1 MEKLSIKTFRKD
13 FVDHFPGDNTG
24 NLKPRQTPKV
34 FYSKAVPTAVAK
46 PELLAWSDDLAKEL
60 GIDKPE
66 ATDIDILGGNKVTP
80 SMFPYAACYAGHQFG
95 NWAGQLGD
103 GRAITLGE
111 WMAPDGQSWELQLKG
126 AGPTPYSRRADG
138 RAVLRSSVREYLMS
152 EAMHYLGVP
161 TTRALSLV
169 TTGDPV
175 LRDMFYDGRA
185 AYEPGAI
192 VMRVAP
198 TFLRFGSF
206 EMPAAR
212 GEIENLKKLVNW
224 TIDRYYPHHQG
235 EDRILKWFLEVVDRT
250 ARMIVEWLRVGFVHG
265 VMNTDNMSI
274 LGLTID
280 YGPYSF
286 VDDYDPAFTPNT
298 TDLPGRRYA
307 FGRQPTIAYWNLGC
321 LANALSPLFEETEDL
336 QAALDSFQDSY
347 SGYFFSMMAGKLGLK
362 SLASKDAD
370 FITQFDKMMAAVK
383 PDMTIFYQLL
393 IDLPMENLD
402 EEKIVSHF
410 DESFY
415 SEPDAEQRSAL
426 NEAIAAYVKRV
437 QADELPAVERQTKMH
452 AANPRFILRNYL
464 LHQAIEELEKGE
476 NTLFLQL
483 MEAMKEPYSNQF
495 DQFLVKRPDWASQK
509 AGCSMLSCSS

>member
-1 MEKLSIKTFRKD
+1 
-13 FVDHFPGDNTG
+13 
-24 NLKPRQTPKV
+24 
-34 FYSKAVPTAVAK
+34 
-46 PELLAWSDDLAKEL
+46 
-60 GIDKPE
+60 
-66 ATDIDILGGNKVTP
+66 
-80 SMFPYAACYAGHQFG
+80 
-95 NWAGQLGD
+95 
-103 GRAITLGE
+103 
-111 WMAPDGQSWELQLKG
+111 
-126 AGPTPYSRRADG
+126 
-138 RAVLRSSVREYLMS
+138 
-152 EAMHYLGVP
+152 
-161 TTRALSLV
+161 
-169 TTGDPV
+169 
-175 LRDMFYDGRA
+175 
-185 AYEPGAI
+185 
-192 VMRVAP
+192 MRVAP
-198 TFLRFGSF
+198 AFLRFGSF

-402 EEKIVSHF
+402 EEKIVTHF
-410 DESFY
+410 SDSFY
-415 SEPDAEQRSAL
+415 SEPDSEQRSAL

-437 QADELPAVERQTKMH
+437 QADELPAVERQTKMR